1 VLTSYAQNFEDVIL
15 WRALK
20 HIKNGFYIDVGAQDP
35 VVDSV
40 SRAFYQNGWR
50 GVHAEATT
58 HYADKVRRDRPDELV
73 IQAAIGVGRGFLR
86 FFEIPETGL
95 STSSYDIAMNHRAA
109 GYKVTET
116 EVPLVP
122 LSAVFEQA
130 GNHEVH
136 WLKIDVEGM
145 EQSVIESW
153 PPSQARPW
161 IVVVESTLP
170 NSQITTHDA
179 WEPMLL
185 SLGYSFVYFDG
196 LSRFYVSEKH
206 PELRQA
212 FGPGPNF
219 FDYFVLADTSPF
231 VDTSAAVDAERKL
244 LVLTKEATE
253 REIHLQAAQHELDD
267 LRTQLD
273 RLRTNHDDMSAAV
286 DNERF
291 ARAAVEAALVAMKS
305 SHDNERLARASAEAA
320 LVAMR
325 SSRSWRITAPLRHA
339 SRLVGYLWRG
349 SRAWISLKPGSRPIR
364 MTRLVLARAV
374 LWARGRPRIARMG
387 LAFVRSFPALE
398 HRLRRFDLASRNGFS
413 SSPGA
418 RLDLGDDEV
427 LTPRGLVVLADI
439 QNEIGKEK
447 K

>member
-1 VLTSYAQNFEDVIL
+1 VLTSYSQNFEDVIL

-58 HYADKVRRDRPDELV
+58 HYANKVRRDRPDELV
-73 IQAAIGVGRGFLR
+73 IQAAIGVGEGLLR

-109 GYKVTET
+109 GHKVTET

-130 GNHEVH
+130 GNHEIH

-170 NSQITTHDA
+170 NSQIAAHDA

-185 SLGYSFVYFDG
+185 SLGYSFAYFDG

-231 VDTSAAVDAERKL
+231 VDTSAVVDAERKL
-244 LVLTKEATE
+244 LVLTKEVTE
-253 REIHLQAAQHELDD
+253 KEIRLEAAQRELNDLHAQLDKFETIQHELED
-267 LRTQLD
+267 LYTQFD
-273 RLRTNHDDMSAAV
+273 RLRTNNVAISAAV

-291 ARAAVEAALVAMKS
+291 ARAA
-305 SHDNERLARASAEAA
+305 AEAA

-325 SSRSWRITAPLRHA
+325 SSHSWRFTVPLRYA
-339 SRLVGYLWRG
+339 SKLVRYLWRG
-349 SRAWISLKPGSRPIR
+349 SKAWISLKPGSRPIR
-364 MTRLVLARAV
+364 MTRMVVAHAV
-374 LWARGRPRIARMG
+374 LWVRRRPRIARMG
-387 LAFVRSFPALE
+387 LAFVRSFPPLE
-398 HRLRRFDLASRNGFS
+398 RRLRRFDLASRNGFS
-413 SSPGA
+413 SSPGS
-418 RLDLGDDEV
+418 RSDLEDNDV
-427 LTPRGLVVLADI
+427 LTPRGLAVLADI
-439 QNEIGKEK
+439 QNEIGKENK
-447 K
+447 

>member
-1 VLTSYAQNFEDVIL
+1 MFISYAQNFEDVIL

-20 HIKNGFYIDVGAQDP
+20 HIKNGLYIDIGAQDP
-35 VVDSV
+35 VIDSV
-40 SRAFYQNGWR
+40 SRAFYENGWR
-50 GVHAEATT
+50 GIHAEATT
-58 HYADKVRRDRPDELV
+58 YYADKVRQNRPDELV
-73 IQAAIGVGRGFLR
+73 VQAAIGAGEGSLR

-95 STSSYDIAMNHRAA
+95 STSSYDIAEKHQTAGHR
-109 GYKVTET
+109 VVET

-122 LSAVFEQA
+122 LSVVLSQA
-130 GNHEVH
+130 GDRDIH

-153 PPSQARPW
+153 PPSKARPW

-170 NSQITTHDA
+170 NSQIATHDA

-206 PELRQA
+206 PALRQA

-231 VDTSAAVDAERKL
+231 VDTTAAVDAERKL
-244 LVLTKEATE
+244 LLLTKEATE
-253 REIHLQAAQHELDD
+253 KEIHLQAAQRELDD
-267 LRTQLD
+267 LYTQLD
-273 RLRTNHDDMSAAV
+273 RLRTNHDVIRAAI

-291 ARAAVEAALVAMKS
+291 ARAA
-305 SHDNERLARASAEAA
+305 AEAA
-320 LVAMR
+320 LVAVKA
-325 SSRSWRITAPLRHA
+325 SHSWRITAPLRHA
-339 SRLVGYLWRG
+339 SQLIGYLWRG
-349 SRAWISLKPGSRPIR
+349 SRAWMSLKPGSRPIR
-364 MTRLVLARAV
+364 MTRLVVAHAV
-374 LWARGRPRIARMG
+374 LWVRRRPRIARMG
-387 LAFVRSFPALE
+387 LAFVRSLPTLE
-398 HRLRRFDLASRNGFS
+398 RRLRRFDVASRNGFS
-413 SSPGA
+413 SSPGP
-418 RLDLGDDEV
+418 RSDLGDDEV